1 MLSFLI
7 TFSKRFMTDI
17 QHIQLLL
24 VELHDLYEGH
34 LQILF
39 DYFVLHGSISPKS
52 FILGTHRTAPFSMY
66 ELMPQSQTQ
75 HIPYRAPAKKIWHL
89 ADARGIQFKKIAK
102 VFYLSRIEEQMSDE

>member
-1 MLSFLI
+1 
-7 TFSKRFMTDI
+7 MTNI
-17 QHIQLLL
+17 QHIQLLI

-75 HIPYRAPAKKIWHL
+75 HIPIELQQRKSGTLQTRGAFNLKK
-89 ADARGIQFKKIAK
+89 
-102 VFYLSRIEEQMSDE
+102 